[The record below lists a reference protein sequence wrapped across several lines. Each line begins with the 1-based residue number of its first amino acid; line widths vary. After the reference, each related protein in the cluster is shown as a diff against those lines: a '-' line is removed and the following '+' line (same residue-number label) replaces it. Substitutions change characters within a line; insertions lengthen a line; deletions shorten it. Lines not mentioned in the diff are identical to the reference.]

1 MKGQRPSRIRTTSAL
16 LFPLLRQVFQ
26 SDRCID
32 PVLNRPSPGTSK
44 ILPETRELIAGST
57 RSFVLEQYCGTYAV
71 IVPRGLTRSF
81 ICGGTACQIAIEDLS
96 AITSLPSNFL
106 LIPLER
112 SFTFTTDQIDHRW
125 HRTILLPSP
134 VSQQNSYE
142 SGSNQLSYLD
152 VIAGRIRTTISLV
165 WVRGQLR
172 L

>member
-16 LFPLLRQVFQ
+16 LFPLLRQVFQSDRCIDPVLNRPMLRQVFQ

-96 AITSLPSNFL
+96 AITS
-106 LIPLER
+106 
-112 SFTFTTDQIDHRW
+112 
-125 HRTILLPSP
+125 
-134 VSQQNSYE
+134 
-142 SGSNQLSYLD
+142 
-152 VIAGRIRTTISLV
+152 
-165 WVRGQLR
+165 
-172 L
+172 